1 MYDCLNYYFNR
12 VRTVRNVFRYPDAKM
27 AIVKRRLIANAKR
40 DGRVLIAKRVQK
52 YFFYNSN
59 EL

>member
-27 AIVKRRLIANAKR
+27 GIVKRRLIANVKR
-40 DGRVLIAKRVQK
+40 DGRVLIVKRVQK
-52 YFFYNSN
+52 YFF
-59 EL
+59 

>member
-27 AIVKRRLIANAKR
+27 GIVKRRLIANVNR
-40 DGRVLIAKRVQK
+40 DGRELIAKKVQIIT
-52 YFFYNSN
+52 FLN
-59 EL
+59 